1 MKQRKKKL
9 KQTSIRLTL
18 ISLNQFLTR
27 DLAIKDVVNLLI
39 QLLER
44 QTTLHLKFLD
54 KQVTMKQL
62 TGGVSE

>member
-1 MKQRKKKL
+1 VKQRKKKL

-62 TGGVSE
+62 TGGVLE